1 MKSGQESNQNSPD
14 SAGATLQAALKMFN
28 GGNYFVCHEF
38 LEALWLDEH
47 DPQRELYK
55 GILQIGIGLLH
66 LQRGNLSGA
75 RRLLL
80 NGSKLIE
87 PFTPSLFGID
97 LLTLLSDA
105 RSVLRRL
112 EEPNHTHSFLPED
125 AIQIQTL

>member
-1 MKSGQESNQNSPD
+1 MNSVQKHNQDSPD
-14 SAGATLQAALKMFN
+14 SAGATLQTALKMFN
-28 GGNYFVCHEF
+28 GGDYFACHEL
-38 LEALWLDEH
+38 LEVLWLDEH

-66 LQRGNLSGA
+66 LQRGNVSGA

-80 NGSKLIE
+80 NGSRLIE

-97 LLTLLSDA
+97 LITLQSDA

-112 EEPNHTHSFLPED
+112 EEPNRTHSFLPED